1 MIKLAAADTKPDL
14 QQILVKRKRK
24 IEDSVRL
31 AKAAEKRRKKMM
43 KVQLES
49 QASPPIL
56 LRHPLLSPR
65 YVPASQHSPLT
76 DLREK
81 RPVLQSRVKSMII
94 FWFKMMINVQCR
106 ESLGSAAYAYY
117 IALCYTNAL
126 Q

>member
-56 LRHPLLSPR
+56 LRHPLQSTLCPSLAALSPDGLEGKEISSPESGKIDNHFM
-65 YVPASQHSPLT
+65 VMDQNDEFVSCWLFATPFQTCSQLI
-76 DLREK
+76 D
-81 RPVLQSRVKSMII
+81 
-94 FWFKMMINVQCR
+94 
-106 ESLGSAAYAYY
+106 
-117 IALCYTNAL
+117 
-126 Q
+126 